1 MDTELKRGTVVGD
14 YRLETEVCVAGI
26 HRLWLAENRTSGEA
40 VALKIP
46 RRDRASETVLEECIS
61 RERQALDWIRTVGG
75 HPNLMN
81 LRESVSGDREAIL
94 VVDPVDGDKL
104 GEVPGVNEVYFT
116 LGDTD
121 FVLISHL
128 ASRAMVEDLISEFEE
143 IDEIS
148 RTSST
153 FVITTIKDEPN
164 PLNDYELEELKAAL
178 LPDVS

>member
-1 MDTELKRGTVVGD
+1 MDEKDLRILKAIGTLESGSPDRITEETGIPKSTVH
-14 YRLETEVCVAGI
+14 YRLERLQEQGIIKNDIFDIDFEKAGLNLTLITEV
-26 HRLWLAENRTSGEA
+26 WAEYG
-40 VALKIP
+40 
-46 RRDRASETVLEECIS
+46 SEYHKEV
-61 RERQALDWIRTVGG
+61 
-75 HPNLMN
+75 
-81 LRESVSGDREAIL
+81 
-94 VVDPVDGDKL
+94 GDKL

-128 ASRAMVEDLISEFEE
+128 ASRSMVEDLISEFEE

-178 LPDVS
+178 LPNVS